1 MRVQPKYI
9 LLVSDALI
17 PLLGLFVWNW
27 SLYFILLFYLLDLTA
42 REVIM
47 HLKTREIYRAQGLK
61 NTQKWQ
67 QKGLLS
73 GALFL
78 TVVTGIHFAVW
89 WMQPSINF
97 PNELVAFWKYEEL
110 GIQQGYILLPL
121 IVYAAYAQYRMSF
134 LMQGKARI
142 VLMDSLWKQHFIAL
156 GLILSG
162 GLLAVIV
169 SSLVSISDAV
179 AVCIIVAAA
188 ATYSYF
194 LEKI

>member
-9 LLVSDALI
+9 LLVSDAII

-42 REVIM
+42 REVLT
-47 HLKTREIYRAQGLK
+47 HFKTREIYRTQGLK

-67 QKGLLS
+67 RKGLLS
-73 GALFL
+73 GVLFL
-78 TVVTGIHFAVW
+78 LVVTAIHAAVW
-89 WMQPSINF
+89 WMQPDINF
-97 PNELVAFWKYEEL
+97 FKELVAFWKYEEL
-110 GIQQGYILLPL
+110 GIQQGYILFPL

-134 LMQGKARI
+134 LMPGKART

-156 GLILSG
+156 GLILAG
-162 GLLAVIV
+162 AVLAAIIGTFFTIPDALSVCAIVIAAGAF
-169 SSLVSISDAV
+169 SL
-179 AVCIIVAAA
+179 
-188 ATYSYF
+188 T

>member
-9 LLVSDALI
+9 LLVSDAII

-42 REVIM
+42 REVLT
-47 HLKTREIYRAQGLK
+47 HFKTREIYRAQGLK

-67 QKGLLS
+67 RKGLLS
-73 GALFL
+73 GILFV
-78 TVVTGIHFAVW
+78 TVVAIIHTAVW
-89 WMQPSINF
+89 WMNRDIHF
-97 PNELVAFWKYEEL
+97 PNEIVSFLKYEEL

-121 IVYAAYAQYRMSF
+121 IAYAAYAQYRMSF
-134 LMQGKARI
+134 LMPGKARN

-156 GLILSG
+156 GLIG
-162 GLLAVIV
+162 AGAILAAMIGTFVVLPDEITVCAIV
-169 SSLVSISDAV
+169 VGAG
-179 AVCIIVAAA
+179 A
-188 ATYSYF
+188 YSFF